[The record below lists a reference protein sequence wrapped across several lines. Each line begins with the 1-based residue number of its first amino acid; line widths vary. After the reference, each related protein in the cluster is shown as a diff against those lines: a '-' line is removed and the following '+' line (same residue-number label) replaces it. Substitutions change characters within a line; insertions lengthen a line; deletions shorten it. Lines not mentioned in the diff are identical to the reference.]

1 MSSIRGLPAW
11 RALVG
16 ADLQIFFRDK
26 RSLILNLATPLVI
39 AGLFGMV
46 FGGGGKAAPG
56 RMPIAVVDQDVSE
69 VSRAV
74 VAGLAAENTLEV
86 LSLDRDAAR
95 EQVRKGKVRAAI
107 VLPAGF
113 GDATGKAFLGG
124 GAKPQVPVLYDPS
137 QTATLPMVQGLLT
150 QQVFAAVTGDLFSGE
165 RGVEL
170 IDESLATLD
179 AEGAD
184 AANTS
189 DLRELLMRARSLNQR
204 NRAATGG
211 GTQPAAGAAAPP
223 RSGLTVPFEL
233 ADEAV
238 TSGRTPYNGYAH
250 ACAGMGVQFILMMGI
265 EAGVGL
271 LLLRRR
277 GLWLRLKAAP
287 LARSTLLA
295 ARVGSV
301 AILSLAMFAFLYAGA
316 ALLYGVRIDGSML
329 GFAGIAMAFALTT
342 AAFGLLIAA
351 LGQTPEATR
360 GLAIFATLV
369 MVLLGGGWVPSFL
382 FPEWLQTAGAVLPTR
397 WAIQGLEAMTWR
409 GLGLDQALPAIGA
422 LLGFTA
428 AFLAIAIWR
437 FRWDPA

>member
-1 MSSIRGLPAW
+1 MSSIRSLPAW

-46 FGGGGKAAPG
+46 FGGGGQAAPG
-56 RMPIAVVDQDVSE
+56 RMPIAVVDQDASE
-69 VSRAV
+69 VSRAI
-74 VAGLAAENTLEV
+74 VAGLAAERTLEV
-86 LSLDRDAAR
+86 LALDREAAR
-95 EQVRKGKVRAAI
+95 EQVRQGKVRAAI

-113 GDATGKAFLGG
+113 GDAAGKAFLGG
-124 GAKPQVPVLYDPS
+124 NAKPRVPVLYDPS
-137 QTATLPMVQGLLT
+137 QIATLPMVQGLLT
-150 QQVFAAVTGDLFSGE
+150 QQVFSAVTGNLFSGQ
-165 RGVEL
+165 RGAEL

-179 AEGAD
+179 AQGLDVA
-184 AANTS
+184 TTG
-189 DLRELLMRARSLNQR
+189 DLRELLMRARNLNQR
-204 NRAATGG
+204 NRADPGD
-211 GTQPAAGAAAPP
+211 GTQPATGAAAPP

-238 TSGRTPYNGYAH
+238 TSGRTPYNGFAH

-316 ALLYGVRIDGSML
+316 ALLYGVRVDGSML
-329 GFAGIAMAFALTT
+329 GFVGIAVAFSLTT

>member
-1 MSSIRGLPAW
+1 MSSIRSLPAW

-16 ADLQIFFRDK
+16 ADLRIFFRDK
-26 RSLILNLATPLVI
+26 RSLILNLLTPLVI

-46 FGGGGKAAPG
+46 FGGGGKAAQG
-56 RMPIAVVDQDVSE
+56 RMPIIVVDQDNSGVSK
-69 VSRAV
+69 AI
-74 VAGLAAENTLEV
+74 VAGLAAEETLEV

-107 VLPAGF
+107 VLPVGF
-113 GDATGKAFLGG
+113 GDAAGRAFLGG
-124 GAKPQVPVLYDPS
+124 AAKPQVPVLYDPS

-150 QQVFAAVTGDLFSGE
+150 QQVFAAVTGDLFSGD

-170 IDESLATLD
+170 IDDSLATLE
-179 AEGAD
+179 AQGAD
-184 AANTS
+184 AATTG
-189 DLRELLMRARSLNQR
+189 DLRELLTRARNLNRR
-204 NRAATGG
+204 NREAQAA
-211 GTQPAAGAAAPP
+211 QSDSGAAAP
-223 RSGLTVPFEL
+223 RGGLTVPFDL

-238 TSGRTPYNGYAH
+238 TSGRTAYNGYAH

-295 ARVGSV
+295 ARVGSA
-301 AILSLAMFAFLYAGA
+301 AILSLVMLAFLYAGA
-316 ALLYGVRIDGSML
+316 ALLYGVRVDGSLL
-329 GFAGIAMAFALTT
+329 GFAGIAFAFALTT

-409 GLGLDQALPAIGA
+409 GLGLGEALPAIGA

-437 FRWDPA
+437 FRWDAN

>member
-1 MSSIRGLPAW
+1 MSSIRSLPAW

-46 FGGGGKAAPG
+46 FGGGGQAAPG
-56 RMPIAVVDQDVSE
+56 RMPIAVVDQDASE
-69 VSRAV
+69 VSRAI
-74 VAGLAAENTLEV
+74 VAGLAAERTLEV
-86 LSLDRDAAR
+86 LALDREAAR
-95 EQVRKGKVRAAI
+95 EQVRQGKVRAAI

-113 GDATGKAFLGG
+113 GDAARKELLGG
-124 GAKPQVPVLYDPS
+124 NAKQRVPVLYDPS
-137 QTATLPMVQGLLT
+137 QIATLPMVQGLLT
-150 QQVFAAVTGDLFSGE
+150 QQVFSAVTGNLFSGQ
-165 RGVEL
+165 RGAEL

-179 AEGAD
+179 AQGLDVA
-184 AANTS
+184 TTG
-189 DLRELLMRARSLNQR
+189 DLRELLMRARNLNQR
-204 NRAATGG
+204 NRADPGD
-211 GTQPAAGAAAPP
+211 GTQPATGAAAPP

-238 TSGRTPYNGYAH
+238 TSGRTPYNGFAH

-316 ALLYGVRIDGSML
+316 ALLYGVRVDGSML
-329 GFAGIAMAFALTT
+329 GFVGIAVAFSLTT

>member
-1 MSSIRGLPAW
+1 
-11 RALVG
+11 
-16 ADLQIFFRDK
+16 
-26 RSLILNLATPLVI
+26 
-39 AGLFGMV
+39 V
-46 FGGGGKAAPG
+46 F
-56 RMPIAVVDQDVSE
+56 
-69 VSRAV
+69 
-74 VAGLAAENTLEV
+74 
-86 LSLDRDAAR
+86 
-95 EQVRKGKVRAAI
+95 
-107 VLPAGF
+107 
-113 GDATGKAFLGG
+113 
-124 GAKPQVPVLYDPS
+124 YDPS

-150 QQVFAAVTGDLFSGE
+150 QQVFAAVTGNLFSGE

-170 IDESLATLD
+170 INESLATLD
-179 AEGAD
+179 AQGAD
-184 AANTS
+184 AATTG

-204 NRAATGG
+204 NRAEPGG
-211 GTQPAAGAAAPP
+211 GTQPTAGAAAPP
-223 RSGLTVPFEL
+223 RSGLIVPFEL

-316 ALLYGVRIDGSML
+316 ALLYGVRVDGSML
-329 GFAGIAMAFALTT
+329 GFVGIAMAFALTT

-382 FPEWLQTAGAVLPTR
+382 FPEWLQTAGAALPTR

>member
-204 NRAATGG
+204 NRAETGG

-271 LLLRRR
+271 LLR
-277 GLWLRLKAAP
+277 
-287 LARSTLLA
+287 
-295 ARVGSV
+295 
-301 AILSLAMFAFLYAGA
+301 AGA
-316 ALLYGVRIDGSML
+316 GCGS
-329 GFAGIAMAFALTT
+329 GSRPHPWRVARCWRRA
-342 AAFGLLIAA
+342 
-351 LGQTPEATR
+351 
-360 GLAIFATLV
+360 
-369 MVLLGGGWVPSFL
+369 
-382 FPEWLQTAGAVLPTR
+382 
-397 WAIQGLEAMTWR
+397 WARLR
-409 GLGLDQALPAIGA
+409 S
-422 LLGFTA
+422 
-428 AFLAIAIWR
+428 
-437 FRWDPA
+437 